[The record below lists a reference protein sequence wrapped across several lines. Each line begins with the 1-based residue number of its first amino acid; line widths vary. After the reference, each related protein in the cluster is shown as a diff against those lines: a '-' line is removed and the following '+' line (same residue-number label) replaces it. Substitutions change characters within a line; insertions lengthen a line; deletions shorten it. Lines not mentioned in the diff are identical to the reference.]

1 MFFDGKLCLSSSNIY
16 IFKGGETTET
26 NGGFTICYPKASIFS
41 ISPAKT
47 MMRSNPIVAASSTA
61 TTMAGNIAERNV
73 LFSKP
78 SMRRNTE
85 NTIDVSN
92 ETETNKNER
101 NERPTIFVTYLNNE
115 NIKFL
120 AYYISMHKYFYFRW
134 SHQETR
140 IFLPSKY

>member
-1 MFFDGKLCLSSSNIY
+1 
-16 IFKGGETTET
+16 
-26 NGGFTICYPKASIFS
+26 
-41 ISPAKT
+41 
-47 MMRSNPIVAASSTA
+47 MMRSNPTVAASSTA
-61 TTMAGNIAERNV
+61 TTIAGNVTSKNV

-78 SMRRNTE
+78 SMRRNRA
-85 NTIDVSN
+85 NTMDVLN

-115 NIKFL
+115 NFKFL
-120 AYYISMHKYFYFRW
+120 ACYISMHKYFYFRW